1 MHFFLSSID
10 AIYSTSIA
18 RFINDSPNEFSNCKM
33 EKIVEDGKPH
43 LILVAK
49 VEIQE
54 NTELRYDYGDRKNL
68 WWRQN
73 VWAVVLFLFFV
84 TLSLTIWK
92 MTKNMT
98 PEKFCLY

>member
-1 MHFFLSSID
+1 
-10 AIYSTSIA
+10 
-18 RFINDSPNEFSNCKM
+18 M

-73 VWAVVLFLFFV
+73 V
-84 TLSLTIWK
+84 
-92 MTKNMT
+92 
-98 PEKFCLY
+98 